1 MVSLVTLSVYLFLSR
16 SVGRSVCM
24 YVCMHV
30 RKEAC
35 MSVDLHTH
43 MYIYIWYP
51 PPQLSTVF
59 VGSLEPTRENP
70 PYFRV

>member
-1 MVSLVTLSVYLFLSR
+1 MELCLQFGGYPVKIGSANNWNTCFFIEC
-16 SVGRSVCM
+16 VCVWGIL
-24 YVCMHV
+24 Y
-30 RKEAC
+30 RGYYG
-35 MSVDLHTH
+35 
-43 MYIYIWYP
+43 YIYMVP

>member
-1 MVSLVTLSVYLFLSR
+1 
-16 SVGRSVCM
+16 M
-24 YVCMHV
+24 YVCMYICVHAS
-30 RKEAC
+30 KH
-35 MSVDLHTH
+35 MYMY
-43 MYIYIWYP
+43 MYIYIYGTP